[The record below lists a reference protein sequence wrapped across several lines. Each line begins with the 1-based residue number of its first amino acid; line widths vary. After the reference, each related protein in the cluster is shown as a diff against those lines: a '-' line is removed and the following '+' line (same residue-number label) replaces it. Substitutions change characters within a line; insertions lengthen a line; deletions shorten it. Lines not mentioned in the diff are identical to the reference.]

1 MSDSLIGF
9 VGLDYVLLIADTAQA
24 RGILTLKHNEDK
36 IFSLDSHKLIAH
48 AGPAGDR
55 DNFAHYIQKNL
66 SLYKYRTGTPLNTEA
81 AANFTRHELS
91 TALRRDPYQVN
102 LLLGGFDEKE
112 GASMYYLDYLGSMH
126 KMPFGAHGMA
136 SKFVLGLF
144 DRYYKEGLSLE
155 DGIKLADLAIAE
167 VQKRFLISQPTFIIK
182 VITKDGIKVLRD
194 APPAFSVPAK

>member
-1 MSDSLIGF
+1 
-9 VGLDYVLLIADTAQA
+9 
-24 RGILTLKHNEDK
+24 
-36 IFSLDSHKLIAH
+36 
-48 AGPAGDR
+48 
-55 DNFAHYIQKNL
+55 
-66 SLYKYRTGTPLNTEA
+66 LNTEA